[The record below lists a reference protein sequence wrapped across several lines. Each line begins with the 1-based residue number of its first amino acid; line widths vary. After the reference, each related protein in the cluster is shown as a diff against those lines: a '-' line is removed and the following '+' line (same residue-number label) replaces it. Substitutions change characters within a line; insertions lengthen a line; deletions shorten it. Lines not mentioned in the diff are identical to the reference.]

1 MKLSPSLREQLK
13 IPLGVLLPD
22 SQVDK
27 PNILKHIAKYQYLIS
42 VGDKTTEKMI
52 AFGLTPSLQII
63 DGYEKRKKRK
73 LPKFD
78 GPTRLTVSNPASTIT
93 AQSISAIKKAFTLQ
107 SPVRLYVDGEEDL
120 LVLPVCI
127 YAPENAVILYGQP
140 NQGLV
145 IVNLTA
151 DIRNKAQGL
160 LDLME

>member
-13 IPLGVLLPD
+13 TPLGVLLPD

-27 PNILKHIAKYQYLIS
+27 PNILKHIAKDQYLIS

-63 DGYEKRKKRK
+63 DGYEKRKKREP
-73 LPKFD
+73 PKFD
-78 GPTRLTVSNPASTIT
+78 GPTRLTVNNPASTIT
-93 AQSISAIKKAFTLQ
+93 AQSISAIKKVFTMQ

-120 LVLPVCI
+120 LVLPVCV
-127 YAPENAVILYGQP
+127 YAPENAVIMYGQP

-151 DIRNKAQGL
+151 GIRNKAQGL